1 MFRMVSMGIFNTL
14 LKFENQLLSYK
25 QDTEFKILCFVNIA
39 QALLLF
45 MCHIALSFNQMLFS
59 SVDDIIYEHIESV
72 YLVCHESFCQR
83 NGSSILY
90 IICKQL

>member
-1 MFRMVSMGIFNTL
+1 MVSMGIFNTL

-45 MCHIALSFNQMLFS
+45 TYASYCFKF
-59 SVDDIIYEHIESV
+59 
-72 YLVCHESFCQR
+72 
-83 NGSSILY
+83 
-90 IICKQL
+90 

>member
-1 MFRMVSMGIFNTL
+1 MVSMGIFNTL

-45 MCHIALSFNQMLFS
+45 MCHIALSFNQMFS

-83 NGSSILY
+83 NGNFLQYI
-90 IICKQL
+90 IICKQI